1 MSYLATLLRQPP
13 GASHPSILSRLRTP
27 SQERQDREQA
37 HFITLSRT
45 STSSSNTGPPSRSRS
60 APPTSNKVAT
70 SNGSCTDTI
79 VCSSRSINVEN
90 LYTLKTAGK
99 KASRDYFFRRFSR
112 IHAGHKAREGALCCT
127 DGDCVEH
134 LDDDDDATLITESDA
149 IPLHH
154 HPIDEEGMG
163 MLTVEDETKQRPNG
177 PKKILEH
184 IPGFSDDEDDSAQ
197 PSPLSPPP
205 SPQSPTFWGLRA
217 RPYLPEFVIEEEPRT
232 ILHHTHLTPPPRRG
246 RRKSGNRSRL

>member
-13 GASHPSILSRLRTP
+13 GTSHPSIPSCSRTP
-27 SQERQDREQA
+27 SLERQDREQQA

-60 APPTSNKVAT
+60 APPIPNKVAT
-70 SNGSCTDTI
+70 SNGSCMDTI
-79 VCSSRSINVEN
+79 VCSPHSVNVEN

-99 KASRDYFFRRFSR
+99 KASKDSFFRRFSR
-112 IHAGHKAREGALCCT
+112 IHASHKTHDGVSCCI
-127 DGDCVEH
+127 DGDCAEH
-134 LDDDDDATLITESDA
+134 FDDDATLITESDP

-163 MLTVEDETKQRPNG
+163 MLAVEDETQQRPNR

-184 IPGFSDDEDDSAQ
+184 IPGFSDDEDESAQ
-197 PSPLSPPP
+197 PSTLPPPP
-205 SPQSPTFWGLRA
+205 SLRPPTFWGLRA
-217 RPYLPEFVIEEEPRT
+217 RPYLPEFIIEEEPRT
-232 ILHHTHLTPPPRRG
+232 IVHHTHLTPPPRRG
-246 RRKSGNRSRL
+246 RQSGNRSRL